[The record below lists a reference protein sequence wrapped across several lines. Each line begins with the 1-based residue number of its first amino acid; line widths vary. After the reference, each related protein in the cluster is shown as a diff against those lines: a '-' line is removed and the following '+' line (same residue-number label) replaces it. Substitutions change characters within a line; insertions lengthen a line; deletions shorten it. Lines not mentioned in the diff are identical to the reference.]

1 MKMKTN
7 IAVIAVIFLLSCLFL
22 SGCDNNSSNSTET
35 EQTLSAFAYGVV
47 TETAEP
53 SEYPV
58 YINETEIKVKP
69 KRVVSLSPSLT
80 EIIFESGYGDKLV
93 GRSSYCDYPEAVSG
107 IIDVGKPSQPR
118 IDEIIR
124 LAPDI
129 LFTATVIPNKD
140 VVALKDRG
148 IETVYIAAPRSLEDM
163 KGIYYAIAL
172 VFEGAFNAE
181 SASEKAWTAIAE
193 KLPAEKTMGKYIY
206 ITEGMSIAGKGT
218 LESSVLSLYGENLA
232 EDIYGYT
239 FDKEFLLENEPDI
252 ILFDSQ
258 FTEEDLASDEV
269 ITKLSA
275 YINGNIYCLD
285 NSYFERPTGRITEL
299 LDNLGNIK

>member
-1 MKMKTN
+1 MKIKAH
-7 IAVIAVIFLLSCLFL
+7 IAVIAVIFLLNCLFL
-22 SGCDNNSSNSTET
+22 SGCDNNSSDSEET
-35 EQTLSAFAYGVV
+35 EQTLPAFAYGVV

-53 SEYPV
+53 TEYPV
-58 YINETEIKVKP
+58 YINETEIKAKP
-69 KRVVSLSPSLT
+69 ERVVSLSPSLT
-80 EIIFESGYGDKLV
+80 EIIFECGYGDKLV
-93 GRSSYCDYPEAVSG
+93 GRSSYCDYPEGVSV
-107 IIDVGKPSQPR
+107 ITDVGKPSQPG
-118 IDEIIR
+118 IDEIIG

-129 LFTATVIPNKD
+129 LLTATVIPNKD
-140 VVALKDRG
+140 ILALSDKG

-163 KGIYYAIAL
+163 KGIYYGIAL
-172 VFEGAFNAE
+172 IFEGAFNAE
-181 SASEKAWTAIAE
+181 GASEKAWAAIAE
-193 KLPAEKTMGKYIY
+193 KLPSEKPLGKFIY
-206 ITEGMSIAGKGT
+206 VTEGMNIAGKGT

-269 ITKLSA
+269 IGKLNA
-275 YINGNIYCLD
+275 YTSGNVFSLD